1 VHGQA
6 GWLRSNLRLRLV
18 SALDGT
24 SIRFD
29 IVVRIVRPE
38 TDSPAEPSR
47 RGYPAG
53 GNERLELYPAR
64 RVLVFRRGLFYLRS
78 LAPGIFCREP
88 RVRRGKEL
96 SRDGAHYQGR

>member
-1 VHGQA
+1 M
-6 GWLRSNLRLRLV
+6 

-38 TDSPAEPSR
+38 TDSPSGAQPPRLSGGR
-47 RGYPAG
+47 KRVAG
-53 GNERLELYPAR
+53 TLSGA
-64 RVLVFRRGLFYLRS
+64 VGSGIRRGLFYLRS
-78 LAPGIFCREP
+78 LASGIFCREP

-96 SRDGAHYQGR
+96 SRDGAPYQGR

>member
-1 VHGQA
+1 
-6 GWLRSNLRLRLV
+6 V

-38 TDSPAEPSR
+38 TDSPSRGPAAAVLRRAETGGWNFIR
-47 RGYPAG
+47 RGGFWYSGA
-53 GNERLELYPAR
+53 
-64 RVLVFRRGLFYLRS
+64 VCYLRS
-78 LAPGIFCREP
+78 LAPGIFCSEP

-96 SRDGAHYQGR
+96 SRDGAPYQGW